1 MTKKKKEKEEF
12 LENEIIE
19 KSLSPHPLSFMKLQS
34 LCLFLIIWGVIL
46 GWLVNFSE
54 YKTLFNGNEWYII
67 LAWGLVLLLAGV
79 IASLVAI
86 RWTIFFLYLSVFASA
101 IAIMIWQNWLNVDA
115 APVFIPFY
123 SVAVSIVGFLFVEI
137 YRRSHHY
144 IITNLR
150 IVLMSGFLTKTELSI
165 RYDKITVYGTQSV
178 LGQIFN
184 FGTIIPITQS
194 GLGLGSDQTLAAGGL
209 MLGGK
214 KAKLLGI
221 AGGGKEVQTPRS
233 RSSFELHGVHPYREI
248 KNLIEKLV
256 QESVPTA
263 YHQEQVAFQKQ
274 QVDLQ
279 KQMRDLLKV
288 QTKGTTKKPASN
300 AEVSEEADEEEEVEE
315 APEPEQDDI
324 QKQMKELLKKQ
335 GAIKETEKIEKEN
348 DEENEEEDAE
358 EKS

>member
-1 MTKKKKEKEEF
+1 MPKKKKEKEEF
-12 LENEIIE
+12 LKNELIE

-34 LCLFLIIWGVIL
+34 LCLFLIIWGVII

-54 YKTLFNGNEWYII
+54 YKTLFIGNEWFIL
-67 LAWGLVLLLAGV
+67 LAWGLVLLLVGV
-79 IASLVAI
+79 ITSLILI
-86 RWTIFFLYLSVFASA
+86 RWTIFFLYLAVFVGA
-101 IAIMIWQNWLNVDA
+101 IALMLWQNWLNKDA
-115 APVFIPFY
+115 APVFIPFF
-123 SVAVSIVGFLFVEI
+123 SVAVSIIGFLIIEV
-137 YRRSHHY
+137 YRRSHQY

-150 IVLMSGFLTKTELSI
+150 IILLSGFITKTELSI
-165 RYDKITVYGTQSV
+165 RYDKITVFGKQSV

-184 FGTIIPITQS
+184 FGTIIPITPS

-214 KAKLLGI
+214 RAKLLGL

-288 QTKGTTKKPASN
+288 QTKETGKKPISN
-300 AEVSEEADEEEEVEE
+300 AVSSDELDEDEEPEEVI
-315 APEPEQDDI
+315 EPEENDV

-335 GAIKETEKIEKEN
+335 SELRETEKIKE
-348 DEENEEEDAE
+348 EFEEEDVK

>member
-1 MTKKKKEKEEF
+1 MPKKKKEKEEF
-12 LENEIIE
+12 LKNELIE

-34 LCLFLIIWGVIL
+34 LCLFLIIWGVII

-54 YKTLFNGNEWYII
+54 YKTLFIGNEWFIL
-67 LAWGLVLLLAGV
+67 LAWGLVLLLVGV
-79 IASLVAI
+79 IASLILI
-86 RWTIFFLYLSVFASA
+86 RWTIFFLYLAVFVGA
-101 IAIMIWQNWLNVDA
+101 IALMIWQNWLNKDV
-115 APVFIPFY
+115 APVFIPFF
-123 SVAVSIVGFLFVEI
+123 SVAVSIIGFLIIEV
-137 YRRSHHY
+137 YRRSHQY

-150 IVLMSGFLTKTELSI
+150 IILLSGFITKTELSI
-165 RYDKITVYGTQSV
+165 RYDKITVFGKQSI

-184 FGTIIPITQS
+184 FGTIIPITAS

-214 KAKLLGI
+214 RAKLLGL

-288 QTKGTTKKPASN
+288 QTKETGKKPISN
-300 AEVSEEADEEEEVEE
+300 AVVSDELDEDEEPEEVIKPEE
-315 APEPEQDDI
+315 NDV
-324 QKQMKELLKKQ
+324 QKQMKDLLKKQ
-335 GAIKETEKIEKEN
+335 SELKETEKIKE
-348 DEENEEEDAE
+348 EFEEEDVK

>member
-1 MTKKKKEKEEF
+1 M
-12 LENEIIE
+12 
-19 KSLSPHPLSFMKLQS
+19 
-34 LCLFLIIWGVIL
+34 
-46 GWLVNFSE
+46 LV
-54 YKTLFNGNEWYII
+54 
-67 LAWGLVLLLAGV
+67 GV
-79 IASLVAI
+79 IASLIAI
-86 RWTIFFLYLSVFASA
+86 RWTIFFLYLAVFVSA
-101 IAIMIWQNWLNVDA
+101 IAIMIWQNWLNKDT

-123 SVAVSIVGFLFVEI
+123 SVAISIIGFLMVEI
-137 YRRSHHY
+137 YRRSHQY

-150 IVLMSGFLTKTELSI
+150 IILLSGFLTKTELSI
-165 RYDKITVYGTQSV
+165 RYDKITVFGKQSI

-233 RSSFELHGVHPYREI
+233 RSSYELHGVHPYRDI

-256 QESVPTA
+256 QENVPTA
-263 YHQEQVAFQKQ
+263 YHQEQAVFQKQ

-279 KQMRDLLKV
+279 KQMRDLLKI
-288 QTKGTTKKPASN
+288 QTKKVSKKPAFNADISN
-300 AEVSEEADEEEEVEE
+300 EVEEEE
-315 APEPEQDDI
+315 EPEEIFESDENDV

-335 GAIKETEKIEKEN
+335 SQLKETEKI
-348 DEENEEEDAE
+348 AE
-358 EKS
+358 EIDQKNMEDES

>member
-54 YKTLFNGNEWYII
+54 YKTLFNGNEWFIL
-67 LAWGLVLLLAGV
+67 LAWG
-79 IASLVAI
+79 
-86 RWTIFFLYLSVFASA
+86 FF
-101 IAIMIWQNWLNVDA
+101 
-115 APVFIPFY
+115 
-123 SVAVSIVGFLFVEI
+123 FVEI

-165 RYDKITVYGTQSV
+165 RYDKITVFGKQSV

-214 KAKLLGI
+214 KAKLLGL

-233 RSSFELHGVHPYREI
+233 RSSFELHGVHPYRET
-248 KNLIEKLV
+248 KNSIEKLV

-263 YHQEQVAFQKQ
+263 YHQ
-274 QVDLQ
+274 
-279 KQMRDLLKV
+279 
-288 QTKGTTKKPASN
+288 
-300 AEVSEEADEEEEVEE
+300 
-315 APEPEQDDI
+315 
-324 QKQMKELLKKQ
+324 KQ
-335 GAIKETEKIEKEN
+335 GTLKETEKIEEEN
-348 DEENEEEDAE
+348 DEENEEEDVE

>member
-1 MTKKKKEKEEF
+1 MPKKKKEKEEF
-12 LENEIIE
+12 LKNELIE

-34 LCLFLIIWGVIL
+34 LCLFLIIWGVII

-54 YKTLFNGNEWYII
+54 YKTLFIGNEWFIL
-67 LAWGLVLLLAGV
+67 LAWGLVLLLVGV
-79 IASLVAI
+79 IASLLAI
-86 RWTIFFLYLSVFASA
+86 RWIIFFLYLAVFVGA
-101 IAIMIWQNWLNVDA
+101 IALMLWQNWLNKDA
-115 APVFIPFY
+115 APVFIPFF
-123 SVAVSIVGFLFVEI
+123 SVAVSIIGFLIVEV
-137 YRRSHHY
+137 YRRSHQY

-150 IVLMSGFLTKTELSI
+150 IILLSGFITKTELSI
-165 RYDKITVYGTQSV
+165 RYDKITVFGKQSI

-184 FGTIIPITQS
+184 FGTIIPITAS

-214 KAKLLGI
+214 RAKLLGL

-288 QTKGTTKKPASN
+288 QTKETGKKPISSAVISD
-300 AEVSEEADEEEEVEE
+300 ELEEDEEPEEVI
-315 APEPEQDDI
+315 EPKENDV
-324 QKQMKELLKKQ
+324 QKQMKDLLKKQ
-335 GAIKETEKIEKEN
+335 SELRETEKIKE
-348 DEENEEEDAE
+348 EFEEEDVK

>member
-12 LENEIIE
+12 LENELIE

-34 LCLFLIIWGVIL
+34 LCLFLIIWGVVL

-54 YKTLFNGNEWYII
+54 YKTLFIGNSWFII
-67 LAWGLVLLLAGV
+67 LAWGLVILLVGI
-79 IASLVAI
+79 IASLIAI
-86 RWTIFFLYLSVFASA
+86 RWTIFFLYLSVFVSA
-101 IAIMIWQNWLNVDA
+101 IVLLIWQNWLNNET
-115 APVFIPFY
+115 APIFIPFY
-123 SVAVSIVGFLFVEI
+123 SVAVSIIGFLIVEI
-137 YRRSHHY
+137 YRRSHQY

-150 IVLMSGFLTKTELSI
+150 IILMSGFLTKTELSI
-165 RYDKITVYGTQSV
+165 RYDKITVFGKQSI

-194 GLGLGSDQTLAAGGL
+194 GLGLGTDQSLAAGGL

-233 RSSFELHGVHPYREI
+233 RSSFELHGVYPYREI

-263 YHQEQVAFQKQ
+263 YHQEQVTFQKQ

-279 KQMRDLLKV
+279 KQMRDLLKI
-288 QTKGTTKKPASN
+288 QTRETSKKP
-300 AEVSEEADEEEEVEE
+300 VSTAKIYEETDEEEEPQEII
-315 APEPEQDDI
+315 EPEENDV

-335 GAIKETEKIEKEN
+335 SELKEMGK
-348 DEENEEEDAE
+348 NEEENSG

>member
-1 MTKKKKEKEEF
+1 MPKKKKEKEEF
-12 LENEIIE
+12 LKNEIIE

-34 LCLFLIIWGVIL
+34 LCLFLIIWGVII

-54 YKTLFNGNEWYII
+54 YKTLFFGNEWFIL
-67 LAWGLVLLLAGV
+67 LAWGLVLLLVGV
-79 IASLVAI
+79 IASLLAI
-86 RWTIFFLYLSVFASA
+86 RWIIFFFYLAVFVGA
-101 IAIMIWQNWLNVDA
+101 IALMLWQNWLNKDA
-115 APVFIPFY
+115 APVFIPFF
-123 SVAVSIVGFLFVEI
+123 SVAVSIIGFLIIEV
-137 YRRSHHY
+137 YRRSHQY

-150 IVLMSGFLTKTELSI
+150 IILLSGFITKTELSI
-165 RYDKITVYGTQSV
+165 RYDKITVFGKQSI

-184 FGTIIPITQS
+184 FGTIIPITAS

-214 KAKLLGI
+214 RAKLLGL

-248 KNLIEKLV
+248 KNLVEKLV

-288 QTKGTTKKPASN
+288 QTKEPGKKPISN
-300 AEVSEEADEEEEVEE
+300 AVISDDTDEDEEPEEVI
-315 APEPEQDDI
+315 EPEGNDV

-335 GAIKETEKIEKEN
+335 SELRETEKIKE
-348 DEENEEEDAE
+348 EFEEEDVK

>member
-1 MTKKKKEKEEF
+1 MPKEKKEKEEF
-12 LENEIIE
+12 LENELIE

-34 LCLFLIIWGVIL
+34 LCLFLIIWGVVL

-54 YKTLFNGNEWYII
+54 YKLLFLGSEWFIL
-67 LAWGLVLLLAGV
+67 LAWGLVILLVGV

-86 RWTIFFLYLSVFASA
+86 RWMIFFLYLAVFVGA
-101 IAIMIWQNWLNVDA
+101 IAIMIWQNWLNKDV

-123 SVAVSIVGFLFVEI
+123 SVAISIIGFLIVEI
-137 YRRSHHY
+137 YRRSHQY

-150 IVLMSGFLTKTELSI
+150 IILMSGYITKTELSI
-165 RYDKITVYGTQSV
+165 RYDKITVFGKQSI

-194 GLGLGSDQTLAAGGL
+194 GLGLGSDQSLAAGGL

-214 KAKLLGI
+214 KAKLLGF

-233 RSSFELHGVHPYREI
+233 RSSYELHGVHPYRDI

-263 YHQEQVAFQKQ
+263 YHQEQAVFQKQ
-274 QVDLQ
+274 QVNLQ
-279 KQMRDLLKV
+279 KQMRDLLKI
-288 QTKGTTKKPASN
+288 QTTKSSKKPAFT
-300 AEVSEEADEEEEVEE
+300 ADLPKELEEEE
-315 APEPEQDDI
+315 EPEENFEPDQNDV

-335 GAIKETEKIEKEN
+335 NQLKETEKIAEEF
-348 DEENEEEDAE
+348 DEEKMQDEA
-358 EKS
+358 

>member
-1 MTKKKKEKEEF
+1 MPKKKKEKEEF
-12 LENEIIE
+12 LENELIE

-34 LCLFLIIWGVIL
+34 LCLFLIIWGVVL

-54 YKTLFNGNEWYII
+54 YKTLFIGNVWFII

-79 IASLVAI
+79 IASLIAI
-86 RWTIFFLYLSVFASA
+86 RWTIFFLYLSVFVSA
-101 IAIMIWQNWLNVDA
+101 IALMIWQNWLNNDT

-123 SVAVSIVGFLFVEI
+123 SVAISIIGFLIVEI
-137 YRRSHHY
+137 YRRSHQY

-165 RYDKITVYGTQSV
+165 RYDKITVFGKQGI

-194 GLGLGSDQTLAAGGL
+194 GLGLGTDQSLAAGGL

-221 AGGGKEVQTPRS
+221 AGGGKEVQTPRT

-263 YHQEQVAFQKQ
+263 YHQEQVVFQKQ

-279 KQMRDLLKV
+279 KQMRDLLKI
-288 QTKGTTKKPASN
+288 QTRETSKKPA
-300 AEVSEEADEEEEVEE
+300 AIAKIYEEPEEEEEPQE
-315 APEPEQDDI
+315 IIEPEENDV
-324 QKQMKELLKKQ
+324 QKQMKELLKRQ
-335 GAIKETEKIEKEN
+335 SQLKETEKIEKEN
-348 DEENEEEDAE
+348 EDENVE

>member
-1 MTKKKKEKEEF
+1 MQKKKKEKEEF
-12 LENEIIE
+12 LENELIE

-34 LCLFLIIWGVIL
+34 LCLFLIIWGVVL

-54 YKTLFNGNEWYII
+54 YKSLFLGSEWFIL
-67 LAWGLVLLLAGV
+67 LAWGLVILLVGV

-86 RWTIFFLYLSVFASA
+86 RWMIFFLFLAVFVGA
-101 IAIMIWQNWLNVDA
+101 IAIMIWQNWLNKDV

-123 SVAVSIVGFLFVEI
+123 SVAISIIGFLIVEI
-137 YRRSHHY
+137 YRRSHQY

-150 IVLMSGFLTKTELSI
+150 IILMSGYITKTELSI
-165 RYDKITVYGTQSV
+165 RYDKITVFGKQSI

-194 GLGLGSDQTLAAGGL
+194 GLGLGSDQSLAAGGL

-233 RSSFELHGVHPYREI
+233 RSSYELHGVHPYRDI

-263 YHQEQVAFQKQ
+263 YHQEQAVFQKQ
-274 QVDLQ
+274 QVNLQ
-279 KQMRDLLKV
+279 KQMRDLLKI
-288 QTKGTTKKPASN
+288 QTTKGSKNPAFT
-300 AEVSEEADEEEEVEE
+300 ADLPEELEEEEEPEE
-315 APEPEQDDI
+315 NIEPEQNDV

-335 GAIKETEKIEKEN
+335 SQLKETEKIA
-348 DEENEEEDAE
+348 EEINEEKMQDET
-358 EKS
+358 

>member
-54 YKTLFNGNEWYII
+54 YKTLFSGNEWFIL
-67 LAWGLVLLLAGV
+67 LAWGLVLLLVGV
-79 IASLVAI
+79 IASLIAI
-86 RWTIFFLYLSVFASA
+86 RWTIFFLYLSVFVSA
-101 IAIMIWQNWLNVDA
+101 IAIMVWQNWLNKDT
-115 APVFIPFY
+115 APIFIPFY
-123 SVAVSIVGFLFVEI
+123 SVAVSIIGFLIVEI
-137 YRRSHHY
+137 HRRSHQY

-165 RYDKITVYGTQSV
+165 RYDKITVFGKQSV

-214 KAKLLGI
+214 KAKLLGV

-288 QTKGTTKKPASN
+288 QTKETSKKPARN
-300 AEVSEEADEEEEVEE
+300 VEINQETVEEEQLEE
-315 APEPEQDDI
+315 EPEPEQDDI
-324 QKQMKELLKKQ
+324 QKQMKELIKKQ
-335 GAIKETEKIEKEN
+335 SQSKEPEKVEDEI
-348 DEENEEEDAE
+348 DEESEEEAEE

>member
-12 LENEIIE
+12 LENELIE

-34 LCLFLIIWGVIL
+34 LCLFLIIWGVLL

-54 YKTLFNGNEWYII
+54 FKILFIGSEWFIL
-67 LAWGLVLLLAGV
+67 LAWGLVLMLVGV
-79 IASLVAI
+79 IASLIAI
-86 RWTIFFLYLSVFASA
+86 RWMIFFLYLAVFVSA
-101 IAIMIWQNWLNVDA
+101 IAIMIWQNWLNKDT

-123 SVAVSIVGFLFVEI
+123 SVAISIIGFLMVEI
-137 YRRSHHY
+137 YRRSHQY

-150 IVLMSGFLTKTELSI
+150 IILLSGFLTKTELSI
-165 RYDKITVYGTQSV
+165 RYDKITVFGKQSI

-233 RSSFELHGVHPYREI
+233 RSSYELHGVHPYRDI

-256 QESVPTA
+256 QENVPTA
-263 YHQEQVAFQKQ
+263 YHQEQAVFQKQ

-279 KQMRDLLKV
+279 KQMRDLLKI
-288 QTKGTTKKPASN
+288 QTKKVNKKPSFTADLP
-300 AEVSEEADEEEEVEE
+300 EELEEEEESEE
-315 APEPEQDDI
+315 NSKPDENDV

-335 GAIKETEKIEKEN
+335 IQSRETEKITEEIEQKNME
-348 DEENEEEDAE
+348 DE
-358 EKS
+358 S

>member
-1 MTKKKKEKEEF
+1 MTKKKKEKEEY
-12 LENEIIE
+12 LENELIE

-46 GWLVNFSE
+46 GWLINFSE
-54 YKTLFNGNEWYII
+54 YKTLFSGNEWFSI
-67 LAWGLVLLLAGV
+67 LAWGLVLLLVGV
-79 IASLVAI
+79 IASLIAI
-86 RWTIFFLYLSVFASA
+86 RWTIFFLYLSVFLSA
-101 IAIMIWQNWLNVDA
+101 IGIMLWQYSLNVDTVA
-115 APVFIPFY
+115 LFISFF
-123 SVAVSIVGFLFVEI
+123 SVTDWVIGFLFVEI
-137 YRRSHHY
+137 YRRSHQY
-144 IITNLR
+144 VITNLR
-150 IVLMSGFLTKTELSI
+150 IILMSGFLTKTELSI
-165 RYDKITVYGTQSV
+165 RYDKITVFGKQGI

-194 GLGLGSDQTLAAGGL
+194 GLGLGTDQTLAAGGV

-221 AGGGKEVQTPRS
+221 AGGGKEIQTPRT
-233 RSSFELHGVHPYREI
+233 RSSYELHGVHPYREI

-288 QTKGTTKKPASN
+288 QSKGTNKKSGSI
-300 AEVSEEADEEEEVEE
+300 AETTDETVEEEEAEE
-315 APEPEQDDI
+315 TSEPEEDDI

-335 GAIKETEKIEKEN
+335 GVLKQTKSAEE
-348 DEENEEEDAE
+348 EENQDDIEEE
-358 EKS
+358 KP

>member
-1 MTKKKKEKEEF
+1 MPKKKKEKEEF
-12 LENEIIE
+12 LKNELIE

-34 LCLFLIIWGVIL
+34 LCLFLIIWGVII
-46 GWLVNFSE
+46 GWLANFSE
-54 YKTLFNGNEWYII
+54 YKTLFIGNEWFIL
-67 LAWGLVLLLAGV
+67 LAWGLVLLLVGV
-79 IASLVAI
+79 IASLLAI
-86 RWTIFFLYLSVFASA
+86 RWIIFFLYLAVFVGA
-101 IAIMIWQNWLNVDA
+101 IALMLWQNWLNKDV
-115 APVFIPFY
+115 APVFIPFF
-123 SVAVSIVGFLFVEI
+123 SVAVSIIGFLIVEV
-137 YRRSHHY
+137 YRRSHQY

-150 IVLMSGFLTKTELSI
+150 IILLSGFITKTELSI
-165 RYDKITVYGTQSV
+165 RYDKITVFGKQSI

-184 FGTIIPITQS
+184 FGTIIPITAS

-214 KAKLLGI
+214 RAKLLGL

-288 QTKGTTKKPASN
+288 QTKETGKKPISSAVISD
-300 AEVSEEADEEEEVEE
+300 ELEEDEEPDEVI
-315 APEPEQDDI
+315 EPKENDV
-324 QKQMKELLKKQ
+324 QKQMKDLLKKQ
-335 GAIKETEKIEKEN
+335 SELRETEKIKE
-348 DEENEEEDAE
+348 EFEEEDVK

>member
-12 LENEIIE
+12 LENELIE

-34 LCLFLIIWGVIL
+34 LCLFLIIWGVVL

-54 YKTLFNGNEWYII
+54 YKTLFSGNEWFIL
-67 LAWGLVLLLAGV
+67 LAWGLVLLLVGV
-79 IASLVAI
+79 IASLIVI
-86 RWTIFFLYLSVFASA
+86 RWTIFFLYLGVFVSA
-101 IAIMIWQNWLNVDA
+101 IAFMIWQNWLNKDV

-123 SVAVSIVGFLFVEI
+123 SVAVSIIGFLIVEI
-137 YRRSHHY
+137 YRRSHQY

-150 IVLMSGFLTKTELSI
+150 IILMSGFLTKTELSI
-165 RYDKITVYGTQSV
+165 RYDKITVFGKQGI

-194 GLGLGSDQTLAAGGL
+194 GLGLGTDQTLAAGGL

-221 AGGGKEVQTPRS
+221 AGGGKEVQTPRT

-279 KQMRDLLKV
+279 KQMRDLLKI
-288 QTKGTTKKPASN
+288 QTKETNKKSAQD
-300 AEVSEEADEEEEVEE
+300 AEMPDEPEDEEEELEE
-315 APEPEQDDI
+315 YVEPEQNNV

-335 GAIKETEKIEKEN
+335 SELKETEKIE
-348 DEENEEEDAE
+348 EENEDENVE

>member
-12 LENEIIE
+12 LENELIE

-54 YKTLFNGNEWYII
+54 YKTLFSENEWYIL
-67 LAWGLVLLLAGV
+67 LAWGLVLLLVGV
-79 IASLVAI
+79 IASLILI
-86 RWTIFFLYLSVFASA
+86 RWTIFFLYLAVFVSA
-101 IAIMIWQNWLNVDA
+101 IGIMIWQNWFNKDT
-115 APVFIPFY
+115 APLFIPFY
-123 SVAVSIVGFLFVEI
+123 SVAISIIGFLIVEI
-137 YRRSHHY
+137 YRRSHQY

-150 IVLMSGFLTKTELSI
+150 IILMSGYLTKTELSI
-165 RYDKITVYGTQSV
+165 RYDKITVFGKQGI

-194 GLGLGSDQTLAAGGL
+194 GLGLGTDQSLAAGGL

-214 KAKLLGI
+214 RAKLLGL

-233 RSSFELHGVHPYREI
+233 RSSYELHGVHPYKEI

-263 YHQEQVAFQKQ
+263 YHQEQVTFQKQ

-279 KQMRDLLKV
+279 KQMRDLLKI
-288 QTKGTTKKPASN
+288 QTKKPIKKPANN
-300 AEVSEEADEEEEVEE
+300 AETPDEIDEEEEVEE
-315 APEPEQDDI
+315 ELEPKQTDV

-335 GAIKETEKIEKEN
+335 SQLKETEKIQEESKE
-348 DEENEEEDAE
+348 ETGE

>member
-1 MTKKKKEKEEF
+1 MPKKKKEKEVY
-12 LENEIIE
+12 LENELIE

-34 LCLFLIIWGVIL
+34 LCLFLIIWGVII

-54 YKTLFNGNEWYII
+54 YKTLFFGNEWFIL
-67 LAWGLVLLLAGV
+67 LAWGLVLLLVGV
-79 IASLVAI
+79 IASLIAI
-86 RWTIFFLYLSVFASA
+86 RWTIFFLYLAVFIGA
-101 IAIMIWQNWLNVDA
+101 IALMLWQNWLNKDA
-115 APVFIPFY
+115 APVFIPFF
-123 SVAVSIVGFLFVEI
+123 SVAVSIVGFLIIEV
-137 YRRSHHY
+137 YRRSHQY

-150 IVLMSGFLTKTELSI
+150 IILMSGFITKTELSI
-165 RYDKITVYGTQSV
+165 RYDKITVFGKQSI

-184 FGTIIPITQS
+184 FGTIIPITPS

-214 KAKLLGI
+214 KAKLLGL

-263 YHQEQVAFQKQ
+263 YHQEQVVFQKQ

-288 QTKGTTKKPASN
+288 QTKETGKKPISN
-300 AEVSEEADEEEEVEE
+300 AAISDELDEDEEPEEVI
-315 APEPEQDDI
+315 EPEENDV

-335 GAIKETEKIEKEN
+335 SGLRETEKIKE
-348 DEENEEEDAE
+348 EFEEEDVK